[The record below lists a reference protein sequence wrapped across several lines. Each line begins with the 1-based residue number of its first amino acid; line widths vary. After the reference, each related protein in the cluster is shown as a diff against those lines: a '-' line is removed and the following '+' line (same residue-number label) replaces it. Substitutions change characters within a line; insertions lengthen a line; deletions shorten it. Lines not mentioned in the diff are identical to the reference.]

1 MSSPSIIPGSAP
13 LRLLIDP
20 LDIGPD
26 VRAIGLEL
34 NEEGE
39 ELPARG
45 PAAQAVWAAA
55 IPALAA
61 ADPWVLDFTSHL
73 DRLRD
78 FCRAHDIA
86 VREAAARCI
95 VAPQPEPPKILELIE
110 RFESETFGFRAG
122 VAAASA
128 DAELENDL
136 SRRGMDAYDRA
147 FSRYSLCGI
156 CDFENGYLTLL
167 AGNLS
172 SAEVLRRLRPALDP
186 LGARIERPE

>member
-1 MSSPSIIPGSAP
+1 MAPDPAP

-20 LDIGPD
+20 LDLGPD
-26 VRAIGLEL
+26 VRAIGLAL

-45 PAAQAVWAAA
+45 PVAIAVWAAA

-61 ADPWVLDFTSHL
+61 NDPYVLDFTSHL

-78 FCRAHDIA
+78 FCGAHRIA
-86 VREAAARCI
+86 IREAAPRCVVI
-95 VAPQPEPPKILELIE
+95 PQPEPPKLLGLVE
-110 RFESETFGFRAG
+110 RFETETFGIRAG
-122 VAAASA
+122 VAAPSA
-128 DAELENDL
+128 DAELENDI
-136 SRRGMDAYDRA
+136 SRRGMDAYDHA
-147 FSRYSLCGI
+147 YSRYSLCGI

-167 AGNLS
+167 TEKFS

-186 LGARIERPE
+186 LGARVERPE